1 MKIAVSSCLLGTRCR
16 YDGEACPSSSVVSLG
31 DEHTLVPVCPEVLGG
46 LEAPRLPNEIVTSER
61 AVRVIDVEGNDLTT
75 AFIEG
80 AQKTL
85 EYVKGRGCALAIL
98 KKRSPSC
105 GSGVIYDG
113 TFSGTLVDGYG
124 VTARLLRSEGIR
136 VIDEVRLEE
145 LLRISEVRHP
155 GSRPGLLAETSD
167 ECPVLE
173 TERLILRPIV
183 ADDAD
188 AVFAYARDPDVGLDA
203 GWPPHRDIEDS
214 LAFITRIACGP
225 HVYGVFEKIDEVD
238 DRDETGP
245 CIGSVGLIPDPHRQN
260 VDNLML
266 GYALAKPAWEEG
278 YMTEAFREILRHGF
292 EELGLSSVTVTH
304 YTFNDRSRRVIEK
317 CGFTFEGVMRGM
329 EVGPDGLT
337 RDAALY
343 SLTVDEW
350 RSLQELDEILLA
362 Q

>member
-1 MKIAVSSCLLGTRCR
+1 MIAVSACLLGTRCR

-31 DEHTLVPVCPEVLGG
+31 DGHTLVPVCPELLGG

-61 AVRVIDVEGNDLTT
+61 AVRVVDVEGNDLTA

-80 AQKTL
+80 ARKTL
-85 EYVKGRGCALAIL
+85 ELVRERGCVLAVL
-98 KKRSPSC
+98 KGRSPSC
-105 GSGVIYDG
+105 GSGVIHDG
-113 TFSGTLVDGYG
+113 TFSGTLVDGHG
-124 VTARLLRSEGIR
+124 VTSRLLRSEGIR
-136 VIDEVRLEE
+136 VIDEVRFEE
-145 LLRISEVRHP
+145 LLRISELRHP
-155 GSRPGLLAETSD
+155 GCRPGLLAETSA
-167 ECPVLE
+167 ECPALE
-173 TERLILRPIV
+173 TQRLVLRPIG
-183 ADDAD
+183 ADDAED
-188 AVFAYARDPDVGLDA
+188 VFSYAREPDVGLDA

-225 HVYGVFEKIDEVD
+225 HVYGVFEK
-238 DRDETGP
+238 RDAGDGRRGTGP

-260 VDNLML
+260 VDGLML
-266 GYALAKPAWEEG
+266 GYALAKSAWGKG
-278 YMTEAFREILRHGF
+278 YMTEASREILRHGF

-337 RDAALY
+337 RDAVLY

>member
-16 YDGEACPSSSVVSLG
+16 YDGEACPCSPVVSLG
-31 DEHTLVPVCPEVLGG
+31 HEHMLVPVCPEVLGG
-46 LEAPRLPNEIVTSER
+46 LEVPRLPNEIVTSER
-61 AVRVIDVEGNDLTT
+61 AVHVVNIEGDDLTG
-75 AFIEG
+75 AFLEG
-80 AQKTL
+80 ARKTL
-85 EYVKGRGCALAIL
+85 EYVKERGCTLAIL

-124 VTARLLRSEGIR
+124 VAARLLRSEGIR

-155 GSRPGLLAETSD
+155 GRRPGLLAEMSAA
-167 ECPVLE
+167 CPLLE
-173 TERLILRPIV
+173 TERLVLRPIV
-183 ADDAD
+183 ADDAED
-188 AVFAYARDPDVGLDA
+188 VFAYARDPDVGSDA
-203 GWPPHRDIEDS
+203 GWPPHRSIEDS
-214 LAFITRIACGP
+214 RAFIAQIACSP
-225 HVYGVFEKIDEVD
+225 HVYGVFEKMG
-238 DRDETGP
+238 DRNETGP

-266 GYALAKPAWEEG
+266 GYALAKPAWGKG
-278 YMTEAFREILRHGF
+278 YMTEASREILRYGF
-292 EELGLSSVTVTH
+292 EELGLSSISVTH

-317 CGFTFEGVMRGM
+317 CGFTLEGVMRGM
-329 EVGPDGLT
+329 EAGSDGLMQ
-337 RDAALY
+337 DAAVY